1 MKMKLKLIRLLFL
14 GACLMWM
21 CSCESL
27 KKMPLPTAKNMPS
40 RFVSGGLLTHDT
52 LLSPKDFF
60 RDSVLIALI
69 DTAINNNFDLM
80 RTMQEIEYAKASYL
94 GAKGYFLPSLNPAV
108 GYGVDKFGRYTMN
121 GVGNFDTNLSP
132 NVPAGRQIPDPYTDL
147 NIGFRSSWEIGI
159 WGKYKNTKKAA
170 YNRFLASVKGKHL
183 VQTAL
188 VAEVAK
194 VYYQLLAL
202 DAELEIINTNLELQ
216 QNGVEKIE
224 ILKQGARANQLAV
237 QQFNALYLDTKAL
250 QEVKEQEIIALEN
263 TLNLLLGRFPTDIV
277 RGKKLKEQNL
287 PPSIGTGL
295 PSNLLY
301 QRPDIKLSEHR
312 LQAANADLAVARA
325 AFFPSLTINSY
336 VGYNAF
342 NPDLVFKPASLA
354 YGVFGGLMNP
364 LFNRFQTK
372 SNFRRARAEQLGA
385 FYSYQKTIVNGY
397 QEVNTNLNGIEKYQ
411 NVYNLKE
418 KEVEALKLAVSASN
432 DLFFAGAANYLDVIT
447 ARSLALQSELALNN
461 AKKLQFIYMIDLYRS
476 LGGGWKE

>member
-1 MKMKLKLIRLLFL
+1 
-14 GACLMWM
+14 
-21 CSCESL
+21 
-27 KKMPLPTAKNMPS
+27 
-40 RFVSGGLLTHDT
+40 
-52 LLSPKDFF
+52 
-60 RDSVLIALI
+60 
-69 DTAINNNFDLM
+69 
-80 RTMQEIEYAKASYL
+80 
-94 GAKGYFLPSLNPAV
+94 
-108 GYGVDKFGRYTMN
+108 
-121 GVGNFDTNLSP
+121 
-132 NVPAGRQIPDPYTDL
+132 
-147 NIGFRSSWEIGI
+147 
-159 WGKYKNTKKAA
+159 
-170 YNRFLASVKGKHL
+170 
-183 VQTAL
+183 
-188 VAEVAK
+188 
-194 VYYQLLAL
+194 
-202 DAELEIINTNLELQ
+202 
-216 QNGVEKIE
+216 
-224 ILKQGARANQLAV
+224 
-237 QQFNALYLDTKAL
+237 L